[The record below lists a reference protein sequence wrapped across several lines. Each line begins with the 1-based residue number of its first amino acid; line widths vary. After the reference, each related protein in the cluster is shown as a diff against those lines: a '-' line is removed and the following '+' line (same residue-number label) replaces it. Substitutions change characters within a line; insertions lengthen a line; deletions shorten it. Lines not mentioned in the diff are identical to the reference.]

1 MSAKNYLKSKTL
13 WANMLALVLIVA
25 QLFGIVPAVID
36 PEKQAGLLAILNLI
50 LRLITKQ
57 PISLTGK

>member
-1 MSAKNYLKSKTL
+1 MNAKNYLKSKTL